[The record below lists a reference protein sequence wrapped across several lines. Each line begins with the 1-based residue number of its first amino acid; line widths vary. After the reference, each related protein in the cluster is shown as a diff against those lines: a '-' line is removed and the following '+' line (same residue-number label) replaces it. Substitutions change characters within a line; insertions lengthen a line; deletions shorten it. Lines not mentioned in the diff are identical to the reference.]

1 MDAKGYQTVNWFWW
15 VLVTFMAFGL
25 GMASILYFQKTRPP
39 DRRQDDRRKG
49 DRRAAGTEVRRAT
62 DRGDRRNNDR
72 RRTDRRKSKPA
83 WQLVTVVISALFL
96 LGVGTIGYAESRVAS
111 IFAESSPD
119 LIDSGWTDCDTPI
132 TWSTDTSR
140 LTERDASVAR
150 RQITR
155 DLDKWADVSG
165 LTFQY
170 VGDVPTIYDDTTFV
184 LTSDQ
189 HPSERHIYIAF
200 MSEEESTLLDKRTV
214 GFAAPTKVWR
224 DSKQIVEGSAVFS
237 IEFIKQAD
245 TDETS
250 ALYLHELGHVLG
262 LGHGDEDGDVM
273 YYLVRNNNH
282 LSASDVS
289 GIRAIVQNC
298 IDRS

>member
-1 MDAKGYQTVNWFWW
+1 MSWYWW
-15 VLVTFMAFGL
+15 VSITFVAFGL

-39 DRRQDDRRKG
+39 DRRQGDRRQG

-62 DRGDRRNNDR
+62 DRGDRRDNDR

-83 WQLVTVVISALFL
+83 WQLATVVVSALFL

-111 IFAESSPD
+111 IFADSSPD
-119 LIDSGWTDCDTPI
+119 LIDSGWTDCETPI
-132 TWSTDTSR
+132 TWSMDTSR
-140 LTERDASVAR
+140 LTPGDAAVAR

-155 DLDKWADVSG
+155 DLAKWADVSG
-165 LTFQY
+165 LTFKY
-170 VGDVPTIYDDTTFV
+170 VGEVPTIYDDTTFV

-200 MSEEESTLLDKRTV
+200 MKQKESVLLDKRTV

-237 IEFIKQAD
+237 IEFIKEAD
-245 TDETS
+245 RDETS

-262 LGHGDEDGDVM
+262 LGHGDEDEDVM
-273 YYLVRNNNH
+273 YYLVRDNNH
-282 LSASDVS
+282 LSSDDVA
-289 GIRAIVQNC
+289 GIRAIVQSC
-298 IDRS
+298 KDPS

>member
-1 MDAKGYQTVNWFWW
+1 MNWYWW
-15 VLVTFMAFGL
+15 VLVTFVAFGL
-25 GMASILYFQKTRPP
+25 GMASLLYFQKTRPP
-39 DRRQDDRRKG
+39 DRRQGDRRQG

-62 DRGDRRNNDR
+62 DRGGRRHVGR
-72 RRTDRRKSKPA
+72 RHVDRRKRKPA
-83 WQLVTVVISALFL
+83 WQLATVVVSALFL

-111 IFAESSPD
+111 IFAGSSPD

-132 TWSTDTSR
+132 TWSMDTSR
-140 LTERDASVAR
+140 LSANDASVAR
-150 RQITR
+150 RQITG

-170 VGDVPTIYDDTTFV
+170 VGEVPTLYDDTTFV
-184 LTSDQ
+184 LTSNQ

-200 MSEEESTLLDKRTV
+200 MSKNESTLLDMRTV
-214 GFAAPTKVWR
+214 GFAAPTKVWK

-245 TDETS
+245 RDEIS

-262 LGHGDEDGDVM
+262 LGHGDEDEDVM
-273 YYLVRNNNH
+273 YYLVRDKNH
-282 LSASDVS
+282 LSSADVS
-289 GIRAIVQNC
+289 GIRAIVQSC
-298 IDRS
+298 KDRS